1 MMKGTVACL
10 LLSSL
15 GITTACVDNS
25 YDLTK
30 DIDMTVTVGGDLTTP
45 GNSSEEI
52 TLNDLFDVDY
62 ETSDLDTLDNGD
74 FVLRVNGDPT
84 NSTVKVNDVTVDGA
98 SAQKSSKTL
107 TFTKSMVGEAA
118 PIEDLNP
125 EWELKN
131 NDVPS
136 DVVDL
141 KFADEIRNN
150 EVSLKLS
157 ISGNSKGVWLKKGM
171 TFTFPSYL
179 EVKLTDPQTVAL
191 FDLKEVD
198 GKNVMEL
205 KDDYHMLASGNQ
217 WHINLSRIYFKPED
231 GVPTGEGFIPA
242 DGNTKAKVYFNVEI
256 PVDGEVSVGNEDFPA
271 GSNRVDFSLV
281 SYVTSDEMILGR
293 VCAKVDPDID
303 FSVSDVKIENLPDFL
318 DDNEV
323 NADLT
328 NPQVLLRVKNDAE
341 VDVNLQAVLHSYK
354 DGNSLQAVTIGTDP
368 SVEKNDKTIRL
379 MAKTD
384 NLLCVSPLKENI
396 PAGYTWV
403 QVENLPDLIQSIPDL
418 IKVENIEAKVLQN
431 FYTLDLGVEKEV
443 TTDYD
448 MNAPLEFGKDF
459 SIVYKDTI
467 NGWSE
472 DIEDFEMKEVEVTL
486 NAINRIPLNLNMS
499 ATAIDAQGNEMTD
512 VLVETEGFIAAGD
525 MEKPNTKTLTFIL
538 KKNDGTRIKNL
549 DGLIIRLD
557 GKAFLDEN
565 SDQAGEV
572 WESKTLNA
580 NQTLKLDDLKL
591 RIKGGVTL
599 NLDK

>member
-15 GITTACVDNS
+15 GITTACIDNS

-179 EVKLTDPQTVAL
+179 EVKLTDPQTIAL

-256 PVDGEVSVGNEDFPA
+256 PVDGKVSVGNEDFPA

-538 KKNDGTRIKNL
+538 KKNDETRIKNL